1 MSHADEELNPYP
13 GNFFLTTSIPKI
25 AGLLESNAWLQPGE
39 VVERAGRAG
48 EGNMNC
54 VVRVTTSRR
63 SFILKQSRPWVE
75 KYPDFSAPWDRA
87 LVEAGFYKT
96 VQSLPSLTSYLPRL
110 LNFDAAER
118 LLMLED
124 LEDAHDFTLLY
135 AANHPGLVDAERTQ
149 LVDFLLALHR
159 SARASEWRPL
169 FANAEMCSLN
179 HEHIFEL
186 PLRPGNGLDLDA
198 ITPGL
203 GRLANDLRTDTRY
216 AREVAA
222 LGARYLHPA
231 PGGCLIHGD
240 YYPGS
245 WLKARG
251 RIYVIDPEFCFFG
264 PSEWDL
270 AIMAAHLYMSGHS
283 PAQIDHSLDR
293 YADRAAVDRRLIE
306 KFAGVEIMRRLI
318 GVAQLPV
325 VFGLERKAELLRL
338 SKSLVIGE
346 HRA

>member
-1 MSHADEELNPYP
+1 MSHADEELNPYA

-87 LVEAGFYKT
+87 LVEAKFYET
-96 VQSLPSLTSYLPRL
+96 AESWPGVASYLPRL

-124 LEDAHDFTLLY
+124 LEDAHDFTFLY
-135 AANHPGLVDAERTQ
+135 AADSSGLVVAERTQ
-149 LVDFLLALHR
+149 LVDFLLALHQ
-159 SARASEWRPL
+159 SIRAPELRPL
-169 FANAEMCSLN
+169 FANAEMRALN

-186 PLRPGNGLDLDA
+186 PLRPGNGLDLNA

-264 PSEWDL
+264 PPEWDL
-270 AIMAAHLYMSGHS
+270 GIMVAHLYLSGHAQ
-283 PAQIDHSLDR
+283 AQIDHSLNR
-293 YADRAAVDRRLIE
+293 YADRVAVDRRLIQ

-325 VFGLERKAELLRL
+325 VFGLERKMELLCL
-338 SKSLVIGE
+338 SKSLVVGE
-346 HRA
+346 RSA